1 MQKKSADS
9 AEARIIA
16 AFNTL
21 LIKKPYGAIKVTE
34 IIRLADVNRSTFYKS
49 YTSVPDLFEKQQQSL
64 CGAVLNSDVPLP
76 ETPDGMEA
84 YTRALAEQLLRD
96 EMERIS
102 LLGGAHG
109 DVRTF
114 WLVGDA
120 IRQKLEQEAER
131 LKIRDEAVL
140 RNIRS
145 APGFFAS
152 LFCERVNESRLQAR
166 WQQTL
171 SEDYDVS
178 KTFFENMAIQLCAR
192 RGGSMQFH
200 YDLVLSFV
208 KFFDRMVPQVTVTQL
223 LQTAGIGRT
232 EFYQYYRNLEDFRSL
247 YLETVH
253 NCATQYVLYACEAQG
268 DEAAALIAKFSEI
281 NYNFVQK
288 TLRGVMERGDI
299 IYYITTLIGCV
310 FVHMSREIPPSV
322 MDFEEKQLKLLYY
335 IGACVSYALAF
346 YAGSIDEPELHR
358 CMARLQ
364 RLRQSVAVK
373 GRQSHV

>member
-1 MQKKSADS
+1 MPEAVAGS
-9 AEARIIA
+9 AEIRIID
-16 AFNTL
+16 AFYTL
-21 LIKKPYGAIKVTE
+21 LREKPYAAIKVTE

-64 CGAVLNSDVPLP
+64 CAAVLDSDVPP
-76 ETPDGMEA
+76 PQTPDALQA
-84 YTRALAEQLLRD
+84 YTRALAQQLLRD

-102 LLGGAHG
+102 LLGGDHG

-114 WLVGDA
+114 WFVGDA
-120 IRQKLEQEAER
+120 IRQKLEQEAAR
-131 LKIRDEAVL
+131 LEIRDEAAL

-152 LFCERVNESRLQAR
+152 LFCERVNEARLQAR

-200 YDLVLSFV
+200 YDLVLSFI
-208 KFFDRMVPQVTVTQL
+208 KFFDRMVPQVTVTRL

-232 EFYQYYRNLEDFRSL
+232 EFYQYYRNLEDFRTL

-253 NCATQYVLYACEAQG
+253 NCATQYVLYTSKAQG
-268 DEAAALIAKFSEI
+268 DEAAELIAKFSEI
-281 NYNFVQK
+281 NYSFVQK

-299 IYYITTLIGCV
+299 IYYITTLIGGV
-310 FVHMSREIPPSV
+310 FVRMSREIPQSV
-322 MDFEEKQLKLLYY
+322 MDFEEKQLKLLYC
-335 IGACVSYALAF
+335 IGSCVSYALAF
-346 YAGSIDEPELHR
+346 YAGGIGKPELHR

-364 RLRQSVAVK
+364 PLQQSLAGK
-373 GRQSHV
+373 GELVQ

>member
-1 MQKKSADS
+1 MPDTVAGS
-9 AEARIIA
+9 AEARIID
-16 AFNTL
+16 AFYTL
-21 LIKKPYGAIKVTE
+21 LIEKPYGAIKVTE
-34 IIRLADVNRSTFYKS
+34 IIRLADVNRSTFYKN

-64 CGAVLNSDVPLP
+64 CGAVLNSDVPQP
-76 ETPDGMEA
+76 ETADALQA
-84 YTRALAEQLLRD
+84 YKRALAERLLRS

-102 LLGGAHG
+102 LLGGEHG

-114 WLVGDA
+114 WMVGNA
-120 IRQKLEQEAER
+120 IRQKLEQQAGR
-131 LKIRDEAVL
+131 LEVRDEAVL
-140 RNIRS
+140 RNIQS

-152 LFCERVNESRLQAR
+152 LLCDYVYHEKLLGR
-166 WQQTL
+166 WQQ
-171 SEDYDVS
+171 EIPANYDVT
-178 KTFFENMAIQLCAR
+178 KTFFENLAIQLCAR

-253 NCATQYVLYACEAQG
+253 NCATQYVLYACKAQG

-299 IYYITTLIGCV
+299 IYYITTLIGGV

-346 YAGSIDEPELHR
+346 YAGSIDEPELRR

>member
-1 MQKKSADS
+1 MQKTTAGS
-9 AEARIIA
+9 AEGRIID
-16 AFNTL
+16 AFYAL
-21 LIKKPYGAIKVTE
+21 LREKPYAAIKVTE

-49 YTSVPDLFEKQQQSL
+49 YSSVPDLFENQQQSL
-64 CGAVLNSDVPLP
+64 CAAILGSDVPP
-76 ETPDGMEA
+76 PQTPDALQA
-84 YTRALAEQLLRD
+84 YTRALAQQLLRE

-109 DVRTF
+109 DMRTF

-120 IRQKLEQEAER
+120 IRQKLEQEAAR
-131 LKIRDEAVL
+131 LEIRDEAVL

-152 LFCERVNESRLQAR
+152 LFCERVNEARLQAR
-166 WQQTL
+166 WQQTMY
-171 SEDYDVS
+171 EDYDVS
-178 KTFFENMAIQLCAR
+178 KTFFENMAVQLCAR
-192 RGGSMQFH
+192 RGGSVQFH

-223 LQTAGIGRT
+223 LQTAGISRT

-268 DEAAALIAKFSEI
+268 DEAVELIAKFSEI

-288 TLRGVMERGDI
+288 TLKGVMERGDI
-299 IYYITTLIGCV
+299 IYYFTTLIGGV
-310 FVHMSREIPPSV
+310 FVRMSREIPPSV
-322 MDFEEKQLKLLYY
+322 MDFEEKQLKLLYC
-335 IGACVSYALAF
+335 IGACVSFTLAF
-346 YAGSIDEPELHR
+346 YAGRIDKPELRR

-364 RLRQSVAVK
+364 PLQQLLAEK
-373 GRQSHV
+373 GETTA